1 MTFAQAVMAQTT
13 RTENGMKS
21 LVSSG
26 SRCLDLFSS
35 VSEYRD
41 ADITAPFTAALVEN
55 PMYALRIALWGRD
68 VRKGAGEREFFRK
81 ILRLLEVSRPLL
93 AMGLATRVSEL
104 GRWDDLLVFET
115 ERCQR
120 FAFGLI
126 AEGLEQKN
134 QLCAK
139 WMPRKGPVADKLRCY
154 LLMSWKQY
162 RTMLVS
168 LTNVVETKMCAKDWD
183 SINFSHVP
191 SVAAARYRKAFYR
204 NAEQAY
210 TQYVSD
216 LQSNKEGV
224 KVNAGAIFPHDVIL
238 SLLSQN
244 FLRLGQVETN
254 FIAQQWNSLPNYVGD
269 ARVLA
274 LVDVS
279 GSMGSVSLSKS
290 GLTALSVAL
299 SLGMY
304 VADKNL
310 GPFKDTFLTFSSKP
324 RLQVLKGNIVEKF
337 NQLSRAHWET
347 STDLNAALEEIL
359 RVAKEGKVSQEEM
372 PQVLLILSDM
382 QFNACVKHDDRAIE
396 MIRRKY
402 EAEGYTAPT
411 VVFWNLNQ
419 AEVRDL
425 DKSVTQHD
433 RNTAM
438 VSGFSPAILKSVLS
452 GNLDSITAESVM
464 LSTIMDDRYD
474 PSAAL
479 TALTQ

>member
-26 SRCLDLFSS
+26 NRCLDLFSS
-35 VSEYRD
+35 VSEFRGD
-41 ADITAPFTAALVEN
+41 ADITSAFVAAFCEN
-55 PMYALRIALWGRD
+55 RQHALRIALWGRD

-81 ILRLLEVSRPLL
+81 ILRFLEISHPSY
-93 AMGLATRVSEL
+93 AEALATRVPEL
-104 GRWDDLLVFET
+104 GRWDDLLAFKT
-115 ERCQR
+115 DRCKK
-120 FAFGLI
+120 FAFSIIADGLRN
-126 AEGLEQKN
+126 GN

-139 WMPRKGPVADKLRCY
+139 WMPRKGPVAEELRAF
-154 LLMSWKQY
+154 LGMGWKHY
-162 RTMLVS
+162 RTTLVS
-168 LTNVVETKMCAKDWD
+168 LTNVVETKMCAKDWE

-191 SVAAARYRKAFYR
+191 SIAAARYRKAFYR

-210 TQYVSD
+210 AQYVSD
-216 LQSNKEGV
+216 LQENKNGA

-238 SLLSQN
+238 SLLSGG
-244 FLRLGQVETN
+244 FHSLGKVETD
-254 FIAQQWNSLPNYVGD
+254 FITQQWNSLPNYVGD

-279 GSMGSVSLSKS
+279 GSMAGVSLSKG
-290 GLTALSVAL
+290 GLTALSVAI

-310 GPFKDTFLTFSSKP
+310 GPFKDAFLTFSSKP
-324 RLQVLKGNIVEKF
+324 SLQVLKGNIVQKF
-337 NQLSRAHWET
+337 QQMTTAHWAT
-347 STDLNAALEEIL
+347 NTNLNAAFEEIL
-359 RVAKEGKVSQEEM
+359 RVAMEAAVTQEEM

-382 QFNACVKHDDRAIE
+382 QFDSCVKHDDRAIE

-402 EAEGYTAPT
+402 EAAGYTAPT

-419 AEVRDL
+419 AEVRNL
-425 DKSVTQHD
+425 DKSVSYRDTK
-433 RNTAM
+433 TAM

-452 GNLDSITAESVM
+452 GNLDTITSESVM

-474 PSAAL
+474 PFAAL
-479 TALTQ
+479 ALLK

>member
-1 MTFAQAVMAQTT
+1 
-13 RTENGMKS
+13 
-21 LVSSG
+21 
-26 SRCLDLFSS
+26 
-35 VSEYRD
+35 
-41 ADITAPFTAALVEN
+41 
-55 PMYALRIALWGRD
+55 
-68 VRKGAGEREFFRK
+68 
-81 ILRLLEVSRPLL
+81 
-93 AMGLATRVSEL
+93 
-104 GRWDDLLVFET
+104 
-115 ERCQR
+115 
-120 FAFGLI
+120 
-126 AEGLEQKN
+126 
-134 QLCAK
+134 
-139 WMPRKGPVADKLRCY
+139 
-154 LLMSWKQY
+154 
-162 RTMLVS
+162 
-168 LTNVVETKMCAKDWD
+168 
-183 SINFSHVP
+183 
-191 SVAAARYRKAFYR
+191 
-204 NAEQAY
+204 
-210 TQYVSD
+210 
-216 LQSNKEGV
+216 
-224 KVNAGAIFPHDVIL
+224 
-238 SLLSQN
+238 
-244 FLRLGQVETN
+244 
-254 FIAQQWNSLPNYVGD
+254 
-269 ARVLA
+269 
-274 LVDVS
+274 
-279 GSMGSVSLSKS
+279 
-290 GLTALSVAL
+290 
-299 SLGMY
+299 
-304 VADKNL
+304 
-310 GPFKDTFLTFSSKP
+310 
-324 RLQVLKGNIVEKF
+324 VEKF